1 MTMAL
6 VACSTMASS
15 LFKLCK
21 LSMNGPVDISLS
33 SVVTINI
40 EAEIEFQLIRGK
52 WGSLLVL
59 VSEVLLI

>member
-1 MTMAL
+1 
-6 VACSTMASS
+6 
-15 LFKLCK
+15 
-21 LSMNGPVDISLS
+21 MNGPVDICLS

-40 EAEIEFQLIRGK
+40 DAEIELELIRGK